1 MGRADLTP
9 ELEIDMNRNKPLIA
23 AAVRRQTKTA
33 TQTLGFTM
41 WLTPSQATTPAEQA
55 RFQRRFEDNLSEHDL
70 LGSGAPLQML
80 IWADDR
86 SLTTTDQVDL
96 LVWAI
101 GQPGV
106 NAVELGPLVPHGG
119 VPGERGSQ
127 PAVMARFS
135 DLCLVPIIWLYQ
147 ASRLKAEQVI
157 ELLGGFRSTT
167 TLH

>member
-1 MGRADLTP
+1 M
-9 ELEIDMNRNKPLIA
+9 EIDMNRNKSVVA
-23 AAVRRQTKTA
+23 AAARRQTKTA
-33 TQTLGFTM
+33 SQTLGFSM
-41 WLTPSQATTPAEQA
+41 WLTPSRATTPAEQA
-55 RFQRRFEDNLSEHDL
+55 RFQRRLEDHLAEHDL

-80 IWADDR
+80 IWADER

-106 NAVELGPLVPHGG
+106 NAVELGPLVPHAGM
-119 VPGERGSQ
+119 PGERGSQ
-127 PAVMARFS
+127 PVVVARFS

-157 ELLGGFRSTT
+157 ELLGGFRSTA